1 LDFST
6 ILYGFYKSLDQ
17 EVKKLRI
24 YFFSGPWKSLNLY
37 TYTHHSSRKV
47 PGGFWLHSCGLPR
60 RGKLAGGE
68 VGPGVV
74 NKRGGRS
81 IELTCDRSTAVAWPK
96 KSPVMAGGET
106 AVARPPRL
114 GFQ

>member
-17 EVKKLRI
+17 EVKKPRI
-24 YFFSGPWKSLNLY
+24 YFFSGPWKSLNLH
-37 TYTHHSSRKV
+37 TYTLQSSRKV
-47 PGGFWLHSCGLPR
+47 LGDFWLHNHALPQ

-68 VGPGVV
+68 VGTGVV

-81 IELTCDRSTAVAWPK
+81 IELTCDRSAVVAWPK
-96 KSPVMAGGET
+96 KGPTMADGET
-106 AVARPPRL
+106 VVARPPRF
-114 GFQ
+114 GFR